1 MKPSERA
8 RESKYNWCPECH
20 ELWVAERMAR
30 LGVSVCPLCETP
42 VVAPPVPKLMN
53 ADHEQPGIAPPWV
66 PVWRR
71 ARGWAGTVARRDV
84 SPTSIA
90 ERSRVPRE
98 ESARVRQGPAHSPP
112 STATGSG
119 GSPKQRGRRRRLAP

>member
-20 ELWVAERMAR
+20 ELWVAEWMAR

-53 ADHEQPGIAPPWV
+53 ADHEEPGVAPPSV
-66 PVWRR
+66 PVRRR
-71 ARGWAGTVARRDV
+71 ARGWAGMVARRDV
-84 SPTSIA
+84 SPTSLA
-90 ERSRVPRE
+90 ERWRASP
-98 ESARVRQGPAHSPP
+98 ARHP
-112 STATGSG
+112 
-119 GSPKQRGRRRRLAP
+119 LA

>member
-20 ELWVAERMAR
+20 ELWVAEWMAR

-53 ADHEQPGIAPPWV
+53 CVYADHEEPGVAPPSV
-66 PVWRR
+66 PVRRR
-71 ARGWAGTVARRDV
+71 ARGWAGMVARRDV

-90 ERSRVPRE
+90 ERWRASP
-98 ESARVRQGPAHSPP
+98 ARNP
-112 STATGSG
+112 
-119 GSPKQRGRRRRLAP
+119 LA